1 MNQAT
6 PVSSLSISRW
16 SSRISL
22 AAVFICLVFGCESRS
37 PGYVESAPLEVWAVR
52 SDEERPI
59 AGVEVR
65 ALLASGKE
73 LVSRYTGPDGQAR
86 WEHVEGELVVRVEDP
101 EGRYFSQERT
111 VKDLKKPLLFKLS
124 EGVSASLD
132 IRSAGDG
139 GARPL
144 VAQIEVWPMDGAI
157 VQGSTRPDGSVD
169 LEPLP
174 PGEVKLLIS
183 AEGHVRT
190 VLDFTLGEAE
200 NKLGQVVLQPGG
212 TTLKGRLRAEE
223 PPTELSFRFRGV
235 SIKIAAPVRGSFEF
249 TGLTAGKGTLVG
261 WRDGRELFRMPVDVS
276 GPVQDLGEID
286 PELVAVS
293 E

>member
-1 MNQAT
+1 MF
-6 PVSSLSISRW
+6 L
-16 SSRISL
+16 
-22 AAVFICLVFGCESRS
+22 CLVFGCESRY

-65 ALLASGKE
+65 AILASGKE

-86 WEHVEGELVVRVEDP
+86 WEHVDGDLVVRVEDP
-101 EGRYFSQERT
+101 EGRYFPQERI

-132 IRSAGDG
+132 IRSAGAG
-139 GARPL
+139 GAEPL
-144 VAQIEVWPMDGAI
+144 AARIEVWPMDGAI
-157 VQGSTRPDGSVD
+157 VQGSTRPDGGVD

-174 PGEVKLLIS
+174 PGEVKMLIS

-190 VLDFTLGEAE
+190 VLDFTLAE
-200 NKLGQVVLQPGG
+200 SRNELGQVVLQPGG

-235 SIKIAAPVRGSFEF
+235 SIRIPAPVRGSFEF
-249 TGLTAGKGTLVG
+249 TGLPAGKGTLVG
-261 WRDGRELFRMPVDVS
+261 RRDGREP
-276 GPVQDLGEID
+276 G
-286 PELVAVS
+286 
-293 E
+293 

>member
-1 MNQAT
+1 MIQVT
-6 PVSSLSISRW
+6 PVSSLDISRW
-16 SSRISL
+16 SSRVSL
-22 AAVFICLVFGCESRS
+22 VAVFLCLVFGCESRYS
-37 PGYVESAPLEVWAVR
+37 GYIESAPLEVWAVR
-52 SDEERPI
+52 SDEERPV

-65 ALLASGKE
+65 AILASGKE
-73 LVSRYTGPDGQAR
+73 LVSRYTGPDGQAH
-86 WEHVEGELVVRVEDP
+86 WEHVEGDLVVRVEDP
-101 EGRYFSQERT
+101 EGRYFSQERA

-132 IRSAGDG
+132 IRSAGAG
-139 GARPL
+139 GTKPL
-144 VAQIEVWPMDGAI
+144 EAQIEVWPMDGAI
-157 VQGSTRPDGSVD
+157 VQGSTRPDGSAD

-200 NKLGQVVLQPGG
+200 NELGQVALQPGG
-212 TTLKGRLRAEE
+212 TTLTGRLRAEE

-249 TGLTAGKGTLVG
+249 TGLPSGKGTLVG
-261 WRDGRELFRMPVDVS
+261 RRDGRELFRLPVDVS
-276 GPVQDLGEID
+276 GAVKDLGEID
-286 PELVAVS
+286 PELLAAG

>member
-1 MNQAT
+1 MIQVT
-6 PVSSLSISRW
+6 PVSSLNISRW

-22 AAVFICLVFGCESRS
+22 VAVFLCLVFGCESRY
-37 PGYVESAPLEVWAVR
+37 PGYIESAPLEVWAVR
-52 SDEERPI
+52 SDEERPV

-86 WEHVEGELVVRVEDP
+86 WEHVEGDLVVRIEDP

-132 IRSAGDG
+132 IRSAGAG
-139 GARPL
+139 GTEPL
-144 VAQIEVWPMDGAI
+144 MAQIEVWPMDGAV

-190 VLDFTLGEAE
+190 VLDFTLGEARNE
-200 NKLGQVVLQPGG
+200 LGQVALQPGG
-212 TTLKGRLRAEE
+212 TILKGRLPEEE

-235 SIKIAAPVRGSFEF
+235 SIKIPAPVRGSFEF
-249 TGLTAGKGTLVG
+249 TGLPEGKGTLVG
-261 WRDGRELFRMPVDVS
+261 WRDGGELFRMPVDVS